1 MSVFIF
7 LIILGV
13 LIFVHELGHFLV
25 AKKSGIKVDEFAIG
39 FPPKIWS
46 KKVGET
52 VYSVNAV
59 PFGGFVKI
67 VGEDPSVE
75 AVPEEERSRNF
86 AYKSKWIQTAVLG
99 AGVAF
104 NIIFAWILISVG
116 SMVGLPT
123 PVSEDPERIVN
134 PKLTIIQVSQLSPA
148 DRAGIKPGDVISTVS
163 SEGNVLEEI
172 SPQGVSNFIEAHSRD
187 EIFFEINRGEQGLEF
202 ALTPEEGIISGR
214 SVVGVSMD
222 MIGTL
227 KLLPHEAFWEA
238 GKTTVNLV
246 GLISVGLFDF
256 IKDAFTGQG
265 GFSQITG
272 PVGIVGLVGDVSQ
285 LGIIY
290 LLSFTAFISIN
301 LAIINLLPFPA
312 LDGGR
317 ILFVIIEAIKGSPI
331 KPQIANTLNGLGFV
345 LLILLMVAVTIND
358 IIKLF

>member
-1 MSVFIF
+1 MSIIIFI
-7 LIILGV
+7 IILGV

-25 AKKSGIKVDEFAIG
+25 AKKSGIRVDEFGIG

-52 VYSVNAV
+52 LYSLNAV

-67 VGEDPSVE
+67 VGEDPTE
-75 AVPEEERSRNF
+75 EPIPEEERSRNF
-86 AYKSKWIQTAVLG
+86 AYKPKLVQTAVLG
-99 AGVAF
+99 AGVFF
-104 NIIFAWILISVG
+104 NIIFAWVLISFG
-116 SMVGLPT
+116 SMFGLPT
-123 PVSEDPERIVN
+123 PVSEAPDRVID
-134 PKLTIIQVSQLSPA
+134 PKLVITQISPDSPA
-148 DRAGIKPGDVISTVS
+148 ERSGIKPGDVISAVS
-163 SEGNVLEEI
+163 SQDRVLEEV

-187 EIFFEINRGEQGLEF
+187 EILFEIRRGQQELTF
-202 ALTPEEGIISGR
+202 NLTPEEGIVSGR

-227 KLLPHEAFWEA
+227 RLPPHEAFWEA
-238 GKTTVNLV
+238 GKTTVSLIGV
-246 GLISVGLFDF
+246 ISVGLFNF
-256 IKDAFTGQG
+256 IKDAFTGNG
-265 GFSQITG
+265 GFSEITG

-331 KPQIANTLNGLGFV
+331 KPQIANTLNGLGFI

-358 IIKLF
+358 ILKLF

>member
-1 MSVFIF
+1 MSIIIFI
-7 LIILGV
+7 IILGV

-25 AKKSGIKVDEFAIG
+25 AKKSGIKVDEFGIG

-52 VYSVNAV
+52 VYSLNAI

-67 VGEDPSVE
+67 VGEDPSEEV
-75 AVPEEERSRNF
+75 VPEEERSRNF
-86 AYKSKWIQTAVLG
+86 AYKSKLIQTAVLG
-99 AGVAF
+99 AGVVF
-104 NIIFAWILISVG
+104 NVIFAWILISVG
-116 SMVGLPT
+116 SMFGLPT
-123 PVSEDPERIVN
+123 PVSEDPDRVAN
-134 PKLTIIQVSQLSPA
+134 PRLVITQVSPSSPA
-148 DRAGIKPGDVISTVS
+148 DRAGIKPGDVIHALS
-163 SEGNVLEEI
+163 SEGRVLDEI
-172 SPQGVSNFIEAHSRD
+172 SPQGVSNFIEAHSK
-187 EIFFEINRGEQGLEF
+187 EEVAFEIKRGQQN
-202 ALTPEEGIISGR
+202 LTFNIFPEEGIVEGR

-227 KLLPHEAFWEA
+227 RLLPHEAFWES
-238 GKTTVNLV
+238 GKTTINLV
-246 GLISVGLFDF
+246 GVIGVGLFDF

-331 KPQIANTLNGLGFV
+331 KPQIANTLNGIGFV
-345 LLILLMVAVTIND
+345 LLILLMIAVTIND